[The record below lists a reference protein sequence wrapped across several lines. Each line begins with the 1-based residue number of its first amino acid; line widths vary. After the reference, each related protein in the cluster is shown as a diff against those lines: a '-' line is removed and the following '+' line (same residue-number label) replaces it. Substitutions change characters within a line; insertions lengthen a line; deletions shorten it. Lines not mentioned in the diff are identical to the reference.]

1 MMGAIRQVLAERHL
15 ARLFEALDG
24 QGEEIRIAGGA
35 VRDALLGT
43 VPDEIDLAT
52 TALPDEIVRRAEAAG
67 LKPVP
72 TGIEHGTVT
81 VVVDGR
87 PFEVTTLRRDV
98 ETDGRHAVV
107 AFGRDW
113 EEDAKRRDFTIN
125 GLFLDREGQV
135 HDFIGGKSDIE
146 ARRIRFIGD
155 ATTRIREDY
164 LRILRFFRFFARYA
178 DGDPDEEALHAAI
191 AEREGLLNLS
201 RERIR
206 VELLK
211 TLAARRAADAFDILS
226 ETGLFGL
233 VTGGIARLSR
243 LRRLWELEQ
252 ILGRR
257 PDPVLRLAA
266 VGLFVE
272 DDAERL
278 RERLR
283 LSNEEA
289 GRLRALAGPPFDA
302 SGEASSKV
310 LLYRLG
316 APTYDGRVML
326 GWIDAGASP
335 MDSAWRDRLT
345 LPERWTA
352 PRFPIG
358 GTDLSRWGV
367 DTGPQMG
374 SLLKALEERWIAA
387 GFPDDMD
394 FGAELARIRG

>member
-1 MMGAIRQVLAERHL
+1 MDAIRQVLAEGRL

-24 QGEEIRIAGGA
+24 EGEEIRIAGGA

-52 TALPDEIVRRAEAAG
+52 TALPDEIVRRAKAAG

-81 VVVDGR
+81 VVVEGR

-125 GLFLDREGQV
+125 GLFLDREGWV
-135 HDFIGGKSDIE
+135 HDFVGGEADIE

-155 ATTRIREDY
+155 AATRIREDY

-178 DGDPDEEALHAAI
+178 DGEPDEEALHAAI
-191 AEREGLLNLS
+191 AEREGLLGLS

-206 VELLK
+206 AELLK

-226 ETGLFGL
+226 ETGLFSL
-233 VTGGIARLSR
+233 VTAGIARLSR
-243 LRRLWELEQ
+243 LRRLIELEQ
-252 ILGRR
+252 ALGRA

-266 VGLFVE
+266 IGLFFE
-272 DDAERL
+272 DDVERL

-289 GRLRALAGPPFDA
+289 GRLRALAGPPFHA
-302 SGEASSKV
+302 VGEASSKV

-316 APTYDGRVML
+316 ASTYDGRTML
-326 GWIDAGASP
+326 GWVDSGASP
-335 MDSAWRDRLT
+335 DDRAWRDLLT

-358 GTDLSRWGV
+358 GTDLAAWGV
-367 DTGPQMG
+367 EKGPEMG
-374 SLLKALEERWIAA
+374 NLLRKLEERWIAS
-387 GFPDDMD
+387 GFSDSMD
-394 FGAELARIRG
+394 FRAEYEAFRN